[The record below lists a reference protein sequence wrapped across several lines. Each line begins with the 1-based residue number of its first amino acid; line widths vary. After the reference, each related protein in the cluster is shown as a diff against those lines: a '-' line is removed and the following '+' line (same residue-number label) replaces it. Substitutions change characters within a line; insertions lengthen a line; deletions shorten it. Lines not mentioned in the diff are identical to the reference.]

1 MRVLGQMLIDAAKL
15 SRREVVLI
23 APFVKADAL
32 SLILECVP
40 DPSIPIKVVARWIP
54 IEIAAGVCDLEI
66 FDVVS
71 SSTECCVV
79 YPSTFTRKTV

>member
-40 DPSIPIKVVARWIP
+40 GPVNSNK
-54 IEIAAGVCDLEI
+54 G
-66 FDVVS
+66 
-71 SSTECCVV
+71 CCEMDTHRNR
-79 YPSTFTRKTV
+79 SRRLRLGNL